1 MSHKL
6 SWVAAR
12 LVFASALGICAAAAG
27 IGTAAADIISTVGLT
42 QVSAPPIVGNS
53 FLVMF
58 GLPSQVIFKERQS
71 VTLLTPLVTDT
82 GVIAAGTQVNSYG
95 FAVNSDRG
103 GVVDTSATFDALVLG
118 LIFANDASGF
128 PNPNFAASDFLGAPG
143 TSYQESICFLCGFE
157 VPGTPV
163 DQNDRAFITGSTANF
178 HNSFSAP
185 GDFARLIT
193 AGPPAPIPGP
203 IVGAGLPGL
212 ILASGGLLGW
222 WRRRQK
228 IA

>member
-6 SWVAAR
+6 SWAAAR
-12 LVFASALGICAAAAG
+12 LVFASVLGICAAAAG
-27 IGTAAADIISTVGLT
+27 IGAAAADIISTVGLT

-95 FAVNSDRG
+95 FAVNSVRG
-103 GVVDTSATFDALVLG
+103 GSADTSATFDALVLG
-118 LIFANDASGF
+118 LIFANAASGR

-163 DQNDRAFITGSTANF
+163 DQNDGAFITGSTANF
-178 HNSFSAP
+178 HNSWSQP
-185 GDFARLIT
+185 GDFARIIT
-193 AGPPAPIPGP
+193 EVPGP
-203 IVGAGLPGL
+203 IAGAGLPGL

>member
-42 QVSAPPIVGNS
+42 QVSAPPIVGDS
-53 FLVMF
+53 FLEMF

-95 FAVNSDRG
+95 FAVNSLRG
-103 GVVDTSATFDALVLG
+103 AGSVDTSATFDALVLG

-163 DQNDRAFITGSTANF
+163 DQSDGAFITGSTANF
-178 HNSFSAP
+178 HNSYSEP
-185 GDFARLIT
+185 GDFARIIT
-193 AGPPAPIPGP
+193 TAAVPGP
-203 IVGAGLPGL
+203 IAGAGLPGL
-212 ILASGGLLGW
+212 VLAGGGLLGW

-228 IA
+228 TA